1 MAEGPDILK
10 NPSPGGNFL
19 RVDRTSDGDGRGNS
33 LVELSRVHVTLGGKQ
48 IIRDI
53 DWRVNRG
60 ENWAVVGPNGAG
72 KTTLLLLINGY
83 LWPSGGTAK
92 ILGREF
98 GSVDLRDLRGSI
110 GLVSPYMDDW
120 FQEEK
125 TLDVVAS
132 GAYASS
138 RLWKSPN
145 QKELRRAATLL
156 KSVGCG
162 EHARREFRELSQ
174 GEKRRI
180 SIARALMG
188 RPRLI
193 TLDEPCAGLDLT
205 GRESLLSTL
214 SKTARGSRQTMIYV
228 THRIEEI
235 PAGFTHALLFKRGK
249 VVRKGKLDKVLTGE
263 NLSRCF
269 GVDIKVVKLHNRFYA
284 VVDG

>member
-1 MAEGPDILK
+1 VAEGPDILK
-10 NPSPGGNFL
+10 NPTPGGPFL
-19 RVDRTSDGDGRGNS
+19 KASRTTVGDGRS
-33 LVELSRVHVTLGGKQ
+33 DSVVELSKVHVALGGNQ
-48 IIRDI
+48 IIRGI

-60 ENWAVVGPNGAG
+60 ENWVVVGPNGAG

-83 LWPSGGTAK
+83 LWPSLGTAK
-92 ILGREF
+92 ILGKQF
-98 GSVDLRDLRGSI
+98 GDVDLRDLRKSI

-120 FQEEK
+120 FQEER

-132 GAYASS
+132 GASASA

-156 KSVGCG
+156 RNVGCA
-162 EHARREFRELSQ
+162 EHARKKFRELSQ

-188 RPRLI
+188 EPRLI
-193 TLDEPCAGLDLT
+193 TLDEPCAGLDLS
-205 GRESLLSTL
+205 GRETFLSTL
-214 SKTARGSRQTMIYV
+214 SKIAREGARSMVYV

-235 PAGFTHALLFKRGK
+235 PRGFTHALLLKRGK
-249 VVRKGKLDKVLTGE
+249 VVRKGELDKVLTGE

-269 GVDIKVVKLHNRFYA
+269 GVDVKVKKLHNRFYA
-284 VVDG
+284 VADV

>member
-10 NPSPGGNFL
+10 NPSPDGNFMK
-19 RVDRTSDGDGRGNS
+19 VNRTFDGDNGS
-33 LVELSRVHVTLGGKQ
+33 TSIVELSKVHVALGGNQ

-53 DWRVNRG
+53 DWRVDRG
-60 ENWAVVGPNGAG
+60 ENWVVVGPNGAG

-92 ILGREF
+92 ILGKQF
-98 GSVDLRDLRGSI
+98 GNVDVRDLRRSI

-132 GAYASS
+132 GASASS

-145 QKELRRAATLL
+145 KMELRRAVTLL

-162 EHARREFRELSQ
+162 EYARRKFRELSQ

-180 SIARALMG
+180 SIARALIG
-188 RPRLI
+188 RPSLI
-193 TLDEPCAGLDLT
+193 TLDEPCAGLDLP
-205 GRESLLSTL
+205 GRERFLSTL
-214 SKTARGSRQTMIYV
+214 SKIARDSAQTMVFV

-235 PAGFTHALLFKRGK
+235 PKGFTHALLLRRGK
-249 VVRKGKLDKVLTGE
+249 VVRKGQLDKVLTGE

-269 GVDIKVVKLHNRFYA
+269 GVDVKVVKLHNRFYP
-284 VVDG
+284 VVDA

>member
-10 NPSPGGNFL
+10 NPSLGGSFQKVN
-19 RVDRTSDGDGRGNS
+19 RTSKGDGRS
-33 LVELSRVHVTLGGKQ
+33 DSVVELSKVHVALGGNQ
-48 IIRDI
+48 VIRDI
-53 DWRVNRG
+53 DWRVGRG
-60 ENWAVVGPNGAG
+60 ENWVVVGPNGAG

-92 ILGREF
+92 ILGKQF
-98 GSVDLRDLRGSI
+98 GNVDLRDLRRSI
-110 GLVSPYMDDW
+110 GLVSPFMDDW

-132 GAYASS
+132 GASASS

-145 QKELRRAATLL
+145 QKELRRATILL
-156 KSVGCG
+156 RRVGCG
-162 EHARREFRELSQ
+162 ELARKKFGELSQ

-188 RPRLI
+188 RPALI
-193 TLDEPCAGLDLT
+193 TLDEPCAGLDLS
-205 GRESLLSTL
+205 GRESFLSTL
-214 SKTARGSRQTMIYV
+214 SKMARDGAQTMVYV

-235 PAGFTHALLFKRGK
+235 PAGFTHALLLKSGK
-249 VVRKGKLDKVLTGE
+249 VVRKGELDKVLTGE

-269 GVDIKVVKLHNRFYA
+269 GVDVRVAKLHNRFYA
-284 VVDG
+284 VVDA